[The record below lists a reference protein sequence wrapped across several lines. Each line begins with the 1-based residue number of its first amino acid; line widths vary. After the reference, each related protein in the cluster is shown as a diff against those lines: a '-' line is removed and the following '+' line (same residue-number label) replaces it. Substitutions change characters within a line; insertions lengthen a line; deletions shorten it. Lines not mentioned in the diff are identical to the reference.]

1 MFFREFD
8 SDAVFNVVE
17 YDVPAAAGDVV
28 GDLDALKNV
37 LIVGDAFHQC
47 GNVFRSSLADN
58 QENRM
63 VRRVIGFN
71 DVSFAVNGAEFVVKL
86 PDALHLPFTDINLDD
101 VGKKRRL
108 TTA

>member
-37 LIVGDAFHQC
+37 LIVGDAFNQC

-86 PDALHLPFTDINLDD
+86 PDALHLYH
-101 VGKKRRL
+101 
-108 TTA
+108 